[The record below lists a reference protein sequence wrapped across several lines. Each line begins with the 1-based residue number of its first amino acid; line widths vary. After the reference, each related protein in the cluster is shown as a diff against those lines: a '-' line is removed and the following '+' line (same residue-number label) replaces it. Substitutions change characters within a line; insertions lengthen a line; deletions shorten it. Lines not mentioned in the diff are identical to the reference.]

1 MIFDIQLTDGRIV
14 YMRCRDSQLQDHG
27 GDYVVVWVDAVKF
40 LNQWD
45 KSQHCD
51 CSLDDY
57 ANRTKLPWAEDGF
70 SRGRDNPVPLS
81 EVGMVVHPACGK
93 IRLVNG
99 ITRIVWLI
107 RNQALSFPVLCHAPE
122 GPLLEMLC
130 GKSKV

>member
-27 GDYVVVWVDAVKF
+27 GDYVIVWVDAVKF
-40 LNQWD
+40 LKQWA

-51 CSLDDY
+51 CSLNDY

-107 RNQALSFPVLCHAPE
+107 RNQALSFPVLCPAPE
-122 GPLLEMLC
+122 RPLLEMLC
-130 GKSKV
+130 GKSNV